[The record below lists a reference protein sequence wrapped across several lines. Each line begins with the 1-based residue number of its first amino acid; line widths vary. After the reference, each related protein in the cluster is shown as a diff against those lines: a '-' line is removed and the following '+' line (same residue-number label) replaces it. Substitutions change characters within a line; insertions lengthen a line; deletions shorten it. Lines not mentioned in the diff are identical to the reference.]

1 MGKMALLLG
10 GAVGAGAVYFVN
22 SKRGSKTSSFSPSQA
37 GSFVQQTAQQVQSK
51 ASGVASTAAGAIK
64 KQTTDVVATVQNQAS
79 SAAGTVKNQASS
91 AAGTVKNQASSAAG
105 TVQDQA
111 SSAVEGAKEQASS
124 STGAGTG
131 TTTQQSGNQQPDNP
145 NPDDNTLRDR
155 VEIELFRR
163 AWVPKGNLNI
173 DVVDGV
179 VELRGQLKHQTDIDT
194 LIKDARAVQHVK
206 DVRSFLHL
214 PGTPAPNKESAIEA
228 S

>member
-22 SKRGSKTSSFSPSQA
+22 SKRGSKSSSFSPSQA
-37 GSFVQQTAQQVQSK
+37 GSFAKQTAQQVQSK
-51 ASGVASTAAGAIK
+51 ASSVASTATGVVKNRTSSVAG
-64 KQTTDVVATVQNQAS
+64 TVKDQAS
-79 SAAGTVKNQASS
+79 STAGTVKNQATS
-91 AAGTVKNQASSAAG
+91 AAETVK
-105 TVQDQA
+105 D
-111 SSAVEGAKEQASS
+111 QASS
-124 STGAGTG
+124 STGGGTEAASQQAG
-131 TTTQQSGNQQPDNP
+131 NHQPDNP
-145 NPDDNTLRDR
+145 NPDDNTIRDR
-155 VEIELFRR
+155 VETELFRR

-179 VELRGQLKHQTDIDT
+179 VELRGQLKHQADIDT

>member
-1 MGKMALLLG
+1 MGKMALLVG

-22 SKRGSKTSSFSPSQA
+22 SKRGSKSSSFSPSQA
-37 GSFVQQTAQQVQSK
+37 GSFVKQTAQQVQSK
-51 ASGVASTAAGAIK
+51 ASSVASTATGAVK
-64 KQTTDVVATVQNQAS
+64 KQTTE
-79 SAAGTVKNQASS
+79 G
-91 AAGTVKNQASSAAG
+91 AG

-111 SSAVEGAKEQASS
+111 SSAAGTVKDQASSAAGTVKDQASSAMEGAKEQAPS

-131 TTTQQSGNQQPDNP
+131 AANQQSGNHQPDNP
-145 NPDDNTLRDR
+145 NPDDNTIRDR
-155 VEIELFRR
+155 VETELFRR

-179 VELRGQLKHQTDIDT
+179 VELRGQLKHQSDIDT
-194 LIKDARAVQHVK
+194 LIKDARAIQHVK

>member
-1 MGKMALLLG
+1 MGKMALLVG

-22 SKRGSKTSSFSPSQA
+22 SKRGSKSSSFSPSQA
-37 GSFVQQTAQQVQSK
+37 GSFVKQTAQQVQSK
-51 ASGVASTAAGAIK
+51 ASSVASTATGAVK
-64 KQTTDVVATVQNQAS
+64 KQTTE
-79 SAAGTVKNQASS
+79 G
-91 AAGTVKNQASSAAG
+91 AG

-111 SSAVEGAKEQASS
+111 SSAAGTVKDQASSAMEGAKEQAPS

-131 TTTQQSGNQQPDNP
+131 AANQQSGNHQPDNP
-145 NPDDNTLRDR
+145 NPDDNTIRDR
-155 VEIELFRR
+155 VETELFRR

-179 VELRGQLKHQTDIDT
+179 VELRGQLKHQSDIDT
-194 LIKDARAVQHVK
+194 LIKDARAIQHVK

>member
-10 GAVGAGAVYFVN
+10 GAVGAGAVYLVN
-22 SKRGSKTSSFSPSQA
+22 SKRGSKSSSFSPSQA
-37 GSFVQQTAQQVQSK
+37 GSFAKQTAQQVQSK
-51 ASGVASTAAGAIK
+51 ASNMASTAAGAVK
-64 KQTTDVVATVQNQAS
+64 KQTTDVASTVQDQAS
-79 SAAGTVKNQASS
+79 STAGTVK
-91 AAGTVKNQASSAAG
+91 
-105 TVQDQA
+105 DQA

-124 STGAGTG
+124 APSSTGAGTG
-131 TTTQQSGNQQPDNP
+131 AASQQAGNHQPDNP
-145 NPDDNTLRDR
+145 NPDDNTIRDR
-155 VEIELFRR
+155 VETELFRR

-179 VELRGQLKHQTDIDT
+179 VELRGQLKHQADIDT
-194 LIKDARAVQHVK
+194 LVKDARAVQHVK

>member
-1 MGKMALLLG
+1 MGKMALLVG

-22 SKRGSKTSSFSPSQA
+22 SKRGSKTSSFSPGQA

-51 ASGVASTAAGAIK
+51 ASGAAGAVK
-64 KQTTDVVATVQNQAS
+64 NQATS
-79 SAAGTVKNQASS
+79 VAGTVKNQASS
-91 AAGTVKNQASSAAG
+91 VTDTVKNRVPGRGAA
-105 TVQDQA
+105 VQDQT
-111 SSAVEGAKEQASS
+111 SSAGEDAKDQESNVPGSTVAA
-124 STGAGTG
+124 TGAAD
-131 TTTQQSGNQQPDNP
+131 QQAGNHQPDNP

-155 VEIELFRR
+155 VETELFRR
-163 AWVPKGNLNI
+163 AWVPKGNFNI

-194 LIKDARAVQHVK
+194 LIKDARAVPHVK

-214 PGTPAPNKESAIEA
+214 PGTPAPNKESAIDA

>member
-1 MGKMALLLG
+1 MGKMVLLLG
-10 GAVGAGAVYFVN
+10 GAVGAGAVYLVN
-22 SKRGSKTSSFSPSQA
+22 SKRGSKSSSFSPSQA
-37 GSFVQQTAQQVQSK
+37 GSFAKQTAQQVQSK
-51 ASGVASTAAGAIK
+51 ASTMASTAAGAVK
-64 KQTTDVVATVQNQAS
+64 KQKTDVAS
-79 SAAGTVKNQASS
+79 
-91 AAGTVKNQASSAAG
+91 

-111 SSAVEGAKEQASS
+111 SSTAGTVKDQASTAVEGAKEQASS
-124 STGAGTG
+124 APSSTGAGTG
-131 TTTQQSGNQQPDNP
+131 AASQQAGNHQPDNS
-145 NPDDNTLRDR
+145 NPDDNTIRDR
-155 VEIELFRR
+155 VETELFRR

-179 VELRGQLKHQTDIDT
+179 VELRGQLKHQADIDT

>member
-10 GAVGAGAVYFVN
+10 GAVSAGAVYFVN

-37 GSFVQQTAQQVQSK
+37 SSFAQQTAQQVQSK
-51 ASGVASTAAGAIK
+51 ASSVASTAAGAIK
-64 KQTTDVVATVQNQAS
+64 NQAS
-79 SAAGTVKNQASS
+79 SVVGTVK
-91 AAGTVKNQASSAAG
+91 G
-105 TVQDQA
+105 QA
-111 SSAVEGAKEQASS
+111 SSAVEGAKDQTSNTPG
-124 STGAGTG
+124 STGAGAG
-131 TTTQQSGNQQPDNP
+131 AATQQSGANQPDNP
-145 NPDDNTLRDR
+145 TPDDNTLRDR
-155 VEIELFRR
+155 VETELFRR
-163 AWVPKGNLNI
+163 AWVPKGNINI
-173 DVVDGV
+173 DVVDGI